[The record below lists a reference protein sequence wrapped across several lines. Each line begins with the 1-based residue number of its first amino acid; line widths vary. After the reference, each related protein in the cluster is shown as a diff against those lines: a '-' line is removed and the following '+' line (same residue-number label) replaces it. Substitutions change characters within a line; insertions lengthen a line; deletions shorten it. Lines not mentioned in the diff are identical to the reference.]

1 MYRVELKVMPRK
13 GILNPASS
21 AVTRALGA
29 LGYDQAEG
37 LEMGKFMEFTV
48 KMADEA
54 AARAYIEEMCQRLL
68 ANPIVE
74 DYTYEI
80 FPAKGE

>member
-1 MYRVELKVMPRK
+1 MFRVELKVMPRK

-29 LGYDQAEG
+29 LGYDQVEG

-48 KMADEA
+48 KMTDEQ

-68 ANPIVE
+68 ANPIIE
-74 DYTYEI
+74 DFTYEI
-80 FPAKGE
+80 FPVEGE